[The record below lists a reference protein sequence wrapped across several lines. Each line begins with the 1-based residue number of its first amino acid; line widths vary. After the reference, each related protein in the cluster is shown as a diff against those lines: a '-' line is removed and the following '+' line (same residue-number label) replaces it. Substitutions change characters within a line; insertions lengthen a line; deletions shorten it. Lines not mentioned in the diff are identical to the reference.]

1 MSRVGFV
8 AVVASL
14 ALATP
19 VLAASPPDASALARR
34 MKAALEPDRPS
45 IRRMTLTIDADE
57 GATVLTLGQARKHLP
72 DGDRVLTV
80 VLAPPDR
87 RGVALLTRALPNRG
101 AVEEQVWVPA
111 VRRVRTILPVEGLT
125 PFLDSDFTLADLGFV
140 DLRSHFQL
148 VGPTLRDGTALW
160 EIGEVPQSPHAR
172 WYYSRVRTWLRQ
184 DTGLP
189 VERRY
194 YDPSGTLWKDERFE
208 QVSVVDGV
216 PTVLAV
222 RMRDELA
229 GGSSELRVDLVSYD
243 ADLPDAL
250 FDPKGLRDAVD
261 SPVWSA
267 GGSARL
273 TGAEG

>member
-8 AVVASL
+8 AVVVSI

-19 VLAASPPDASALARR
+19 LLAASPPDASVLAQR

-45 IRRMTLTIDADE
+45 IRHMTLTIDADE

-72 DGDRVLTV
+72 DGDRILTV
-80 VLAPPDR
+80 VLAPADR

-101 AVEEQVWVPA
+101 EVEERVWVPA

-140 DLRSHFQL
+140 DLRSRFQL
-148 VGPTLRDGTALW
+148 VGPTSRDGAALW
-160 EIGEVPQSPHAR
+160 EMSEVPQSSHAR

-184 DTGLP
+184 DSALP

-250 FDPKGLRDAVD
+250 FDPKALRDAVD

-267 GGSARL
+267 ASARL
-273 TGAEG
+273 TGGAG